1 MQYDKTRLIV
11 GSFVTLMFIA
21 LVAFFYFFIKEKGLL
36 DAQYRYYFSVNSAE
50 SLSVGMP
57 LKFSG
62 FAMGRV
68 DAISLKDD
76 GSVEIVV
83 LVNEEN
89 RKWMREDTLLT
100 IKKPLIG
107 APYIVVDSKL
117 QKPLLEPN
125 STLKITRSD
134 DINDIVAKM
143 EPVVDKLITII
154 NNIDTI
160 TSYLSKDESELMSI
174 LRNFDAFG
182 KKLVK
187 EPLFT
192 TMTADE
198 NATKNMIN
206 IINELNTNMKDIT
219 IIIHEISK
227 ISSSLNEDI
236 IEPSSHSIK
245 SLNEIMED
253 IKRKLEVINGTVNAV
268 GSYDKDLAEVKEQV
282 LTAIEKSNEIIE
294 KVDVIIEDEKSSEVI
309 LP

>member
-1 MQYDKTRLIV
+1 MQYDKIKLIV
-11 GSFVTLMFIA
+11 GSFVTLMFIV
-21 LVAFFYFFIKEKGLL
+21 LVAFFYFFIKEKGLF
-36 DAQYRYYFSVNSAE
+36 DAQYRYYFNVQSAE
-50 SLSVGMP
+50 ALSVGMP

-89 RKWMREDTLLT
+89 RKWIREDTLLT

-107 APYIVVDSKL
+107 APYIGVDSKL
-117 QKPLLEPN
+117 YKPLLKPN

-134 DINDIVAKM
+134 DINDIVSKM

-154 NNIDTI
+154 NNVDTI
-160 TSYLSKDESELMSI
+160 TSYLSKDESELMNI

-182 KKLVK
+182 KTLAKDAL
-187 EPLFT
+187 LT
-192 TMTADE
+192 TLSGDE
-198 NATKNMIN
+198 NTTKNMIN
-206 IINELNTNMKDIT
+206 IINELNGNMKDVTT
-219 IIIHEISK
+219 IIQEISK
-227 ISSSLNEDI
+227 ISSSLNEEI

-245 SLNEIMED
+245 SLDEVMKD
-253 IKRKLEVINGTVNAV
+253 IKGKLEVLNGTVNAV

-282 LTAIEKSNEIIE
+282 LIAIEKSNQIIE
-294 KVDVIIEDEKSSEVI
+294 KVDVIMQDEKSSEVI